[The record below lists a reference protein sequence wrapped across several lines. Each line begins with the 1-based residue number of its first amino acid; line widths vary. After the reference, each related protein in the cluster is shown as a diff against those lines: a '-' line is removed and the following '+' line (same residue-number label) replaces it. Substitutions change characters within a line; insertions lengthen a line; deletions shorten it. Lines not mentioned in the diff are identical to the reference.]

1 VNAGFGVGDRMG
13 DSYTAA
19 SARGCTADSLLA
31 ASGVHQL
38 IANHQQILSETVY
51 RSFEVPLLHELDQWK
66 RRMEEEESGYVKS
79 AKALSREIR
88 RMEKEGLK
96 LHRARKR
103 DVGVFR
109 EHLVNLT
116 GKLDQLTGLSG
127 GYSRG
132 RLRECQEMSRGI
144 VECGAGLVR
153 AEVDIF
159 EALAR
164 KGWSGGGLD
173 ELLEKGRDLFAN
185 ETLDADGGAH
195 GNHHGGKI
203 FSILP
208 QNHSILVGG
217 DGGGGDHTPGI
228 GPKHQRSDSLLVV
241 DGMPYQSLAGA
252 ISGQGAGGDGNS
264 IFSASETNM
273 STSGILN
280 RPRGGNPHERMRS
293 PIGERVK
300 DPLEDWGKAKPEPEP
315 ELDAHE
321 DKDREEDDVDVEGE
335 TEVGS
340 AKTVT
345 PYVTPHI
352 TPPRDLNSSAI
363 VFDSETEPGDG
374 IGRRVRERRW
384 SVTDDGTVSD

>member
-1 VNAGFGVGDRMG
+1 
-13 DSYTAA
+13 
-19 SARGCTADSLLA
+19 
-31 ASGVHQL
+31 
-38 IANHQQILSETVY
+38 
-51 RSFEVPLLHELDQWK
+51 
-66 RRMEEEESGYVKS
+66 MEEEEASYVKS

-96 LHRARKR
+96 LHRQRKR
-103 DVGVFR
+103 DVGKFR
-109 EHLVNLT
+109 EHLVSLT

-164 KGWSGGGLD
+164 KGWNGGGLD

-185 ETLDADGGAH
+185 ENLDTDAGH

-208 QNHSILVGG
+208 QNRSILAGG
-217 DGGGGDHTPGI
+217 DAGGGDHNHGI
-228 GPKHQRSDSLLVV
+228 GLKNQRSDSLLVV
-241 DGMPYQSLAGA
+241 DGLPYQSLAGA
-252 ISGQGAGGDGNS
+252 ISGQGAGDGNS
-264 IFSASETNM
+264 IFSASDANTNM
-273 STSGILN
+273 SSSGILN

-293 PIGERVK
+293 PIAGERVR
-300 DPLEDWGKAKPEPEP
+300 DPLEDWGKAKT
-315 ELDAHE
+315 DV
-321 DKDREEDDVDVEGE
+321 DDVERGVGDGDEVEGE

-345 PYVTPHI
+345 PYVTPHV
-352 TPPRDLNSSAI
+352 TPPRDSNSSA
-363 VFDSETEPGDG
+363 VVLDDRSEATESED
-374 IGRRVRERRW
+374 GRRVRERRW
-384 SVTDDGTVSD
+384 SVTDDGVVSD

>member
-1 VNAGFGVGDRMG
+1 
-13 DSYTAA
+13 
-19 SARGCTADSLLA
+19 
-31 ASGVHQL
+31 
-38 IANHQQILSETVY
+38 LSETVY

-96 LHRARKR
+96 LHRQRKR
-103 DVGVFR
+103 DVGKFR
-109 EHLVNLT
+109 EHLVSLT

-127 GYSRG
+127 GYSMG

-185 ETLDADGGAH
+185 ENLEADGAH
-195 GNHHGGKI
+195 QNHHGGKM

-208 QNHSILVGG
+208 QNRSILAGG

-252 ISGQGAGGDGNS
+252 MSGQGGGDGNS
-264 IFSASETNM
+264 IFSASDTNM

-300 DPLEDWGKAKPEPEP
+300 DPLEDWGKAKS
-315 ELDAHE
+315 DTHE
-321 DKDREEDDVDVEGE
+321 GETKDREGDIGDDVDVEGE

-345 PYVTPHI
+345 PYVTPHV
-352 TPPRDLNSSAI
+352 TPPRDSNSSAI
-363 VFDSETEPGDG
+363 VLDEGTETKESEGG
-374 IGRRVRERRW
+374 GRRVRERRW
-384 SVTDDGTVSD
+384 SVTDDGVVSD

>member
-1 VNAGFGVGDRMG
+1 
-13 DSYTAA
+13 
-19 SARGCTADSLLA
+19 
-31 ASGVHQL
+31 
-38 IANHQQILSETVY
+38 
-51 RSFEVPLLHELDQWK
+51 
-66 RRMEEEESGYVKS
+66 
-79 AKALSREIR
+79 
-88 RMEKEGLK
+88 
-96 LHRARKR
+96 
-103 DVGVFR
+103 
-109 EHLVNLT
+109 
-116 GKLDQLTGLSG
+116 
-127 GYSRG
+127 
-132 RLRECQEMSRGI
+132 
-144 VECGAGLVR
+144 VR

-185 ETLDADGGAH
+185 ENLDAEPH
-195 GNHHGGKI
+195 QNHHGGKM

-208 QNHSILVGG
+208 QNRSILAGG
-217 DGGGGDHTPGI
+217 DGGGDH

-252 ISGQGAGGDGNS
+252 ISSGPGDGNS

-300 DPLEDWGKAKPEPEP
+300 DPLEDWGKAKTEPE
-315 ELDAHE
+315 EVAGH
-321 DKDREEDDVDVEGE
+321 DVDVEGE

-345 PYVTPHI
+345 PYVTPHV
-352 TPPRDLNSSAI
+352 TPPRDSNSSAI
-363 VFDSETEPGDG
+363 VLDSETEPGD
-374 IGRRVRERRW
+374 GRRVRERRW
-384 SVTDDGTVSD
+384 SVTDDGVVSD